1 MLRKPFS
8 TRIDSLRRS
17 LKQQGLEALLVTNVV
32 NVTYLTGFGGDSS
45 YLLVTPKKVILIS
58 DSRFET
64 QLREEC
70 PGLECEIRDAQT
82 TTMALTCE
90 CIQKLRCSEVGI
102 ESDTLT
108 KSGFDQVARSLPAVL
123 LRDTHGLVE
132 QLRAIKDREEQE
144 KIRRSIRVNERVF
157 EVLRAKL
164 EGRMSERQIAYDLE
178 HQMRAFG
185 ATQAA
190 FKPIIA
196 GGPRSALPH
205 AIPSDH
211 LVNESP
217 FLLVDW
223 GALVD
228 GYSSDLTRVLITGKA
243 PAKYR
248 KIYDVVL
255 EAQQRAIAAI
265 RPGVTLK
272 EVDREA
278 RGYIESAGYGKYF
291 GHGLGHGF
299 GLQVHEIPF
308 ISPIRE
314 GTLQTGMIITV
325 EPGIYLPDFGGVRIE
340 DNVLVTAD
348 GHEVLSQLPKAF
360 DEVQVDLS

>member
-1 MLRKPFS
+1 
-8 TRIDSLRRS
+8 
-17 LKQQGLEALLVTNVV
+17 
-32 NVTYLTGFGGDSS
+32 
-45 YLLVTPKKVILIS
+45 
-58 DSRFET
+58 
-64 QLREEC
+64 
-70 PGLECEIRDAQT
+70 
-82 TTMALTCE
+82 
-90 CIQKLRCSEVGI
+90 
-102 ESDTLT
+102 
-108 KSGFDQVARSLPAVL
+108 VL

-144 KIRRSIRVNERVF
+144 KIRRSIRVNERAF

-164 EGRMSERQIAYDLE
+164 EGSMSERQIAYDLE

-223 GALVD
+223 GALVE
-228 GYSSDLTRVLITGKA
+228 GYASDLTRVLITGKA

-248 KIYDVVL
+248 KIYEVVL
-255 EAQQRAIAAI
+255 EAQRRAISAI
-265 RPGVTLK
+265 RPGATLK

-278 RGYIESAGYGKYF
+278 RVYIESAGYGKYF

-308 ISPIRE
+308 IGLVCSTKTTRAPQCNPKPPSDELRRLAHPQAAPSSAHHEFSHCVSDVWPERPDLCFSDFVLWLSVGLVPLLKRTPLGHCTKCPRRTDLQQTAEDPACEMLPIWAARA
-314 GTLQTGMIITV
+314 GT
-325 EPGIYLPDFGGVRIE
+325 RS
-340 DNVLVTAD
+340 
-348 GHEVLSQLPKAF
+348 LS
-360 DEVQVDLS
+360 

>member
-1 MLRKPFS
+1 
-8 TRIDSLRRS
+8 
-17 LKQQGLEALLVTNVV
+17 
-32 NVTYLTGFGGDSS
+32 
-45 YLLVTPKKVILIS
+45 
-58 DSRFET
+58 
-64 QLREEC
+64 
-70 PGLECEIRDAQT
+70 
-82 TTMALTCE
+82 
-90 CIQKLRCSEVGI
+90 
-102 ESDTLT
+102 
-108 KSGFDQVARSLPAVL
+108 
-123 LRDTHGLVE
+123 
-132 QLRAIKDREEQE
+132 
-144 KIRRSIRVNERVF
+144 
-157 EVLRAKL
+157 
-164 EGRMSERQIAYDLE
+164 
-178 HQMRAFG
+178 MRAFG

-228 GYSSDLTRVLITGKA
+228 GYASDLTRVLITGKA

-248 KIYDVVL
+248 KIYEVVL
-255 EAQQRAIAAI
+255 EAQLRAISAI
-265 RPGVTLK
+265 RPGATLK

-314 GTLQTGMIITV
+314 GTLQPGMIVTV

-340 DNVLVTAD
+340 DNVLVTPD

-360 DEVQVDLS
+360 DEVHVDLS